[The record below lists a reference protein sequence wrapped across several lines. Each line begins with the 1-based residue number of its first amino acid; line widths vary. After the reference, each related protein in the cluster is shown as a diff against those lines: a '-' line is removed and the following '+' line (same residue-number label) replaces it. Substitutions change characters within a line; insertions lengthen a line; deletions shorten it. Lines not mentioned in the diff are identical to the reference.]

1 MNSSHSWVTAMRT
14 ACNLSLAE
22 VFSCACFVQ
31 ISSITVDNG
40 DDEKVVR
47 LLFSTLS
54 DPLVMLAK
62 LLSTELLRAFKC
74 TLGKIHNSQSTGTN
88 PMLLKGEG
96 DLPKFFVDFASS
108 CQRDRLKD

>member
-1 MNSSHSWVTAMRT
+1 MDSSHSWVTAMRT

-22 VFSCACFVQ
+22 AFSCACFVQ
-31 ISSITVDNG
+31 ISFIMVDND

-62 LLSTELLRAFKC
+62 LLSTELLSAFKFNELC
-74 TLGKIHNSQSTGTN
+74 VLVQNE
-88 PMLLKGEG
+88 LK
-96 DLPKFFVDFASS
+96 V
-108 CQRDRLKD
+108 LKLFSFLEHR